1 MLGQTQISYS
11 QDGVVPGCTTSSVIF
26 NHPLDL
32 HFAAAGLQV
41 LNFGLLREWFLKHP
55 QFHSFRYDFHLGNY
69 LAFMT
74 IVSYDRVGVL
84 HELPYNRIGWTGMD
98 DDY

>member
-41 LNFGLLREWFLKHP
+41 INLDHLRKESLKALRTP
-55 QFHSFRYDFHLGNY
+55 KFSIRFDVEIF
-69 LAFMT
+69 FM
-74 IVSYDRVGVL
+74 I
-84 HELPYNRIGWTGMD
+84 YNR
-98 DDY
+98 